1 MIFKAEMLEKN
12 VNTLISEI
20 ESLKAQLKTN
30 SEMLSEKDLE
40 INKLTINM
48 QNLQEENKTLK
59 NKMKF

>member
-1 MIFKAEMLEKN
+1 
-12 VNTLISEI
+12 
-20 ESLKAQLKTN
+20 
-30 SEMLSEKDLE
+30 MLSEKDLE